1 MDLVAEMLLT
11 HLAGSDLVRATR
23 LCPRYRKLFAVLGRR
38 GRNIDRLRN
47 RMRVYPAFAR
57 KHACDFDAFHLC
69 DHSYAQVV
77 HALPADRTGV
87 FCHDLDTF
95 RCLLEP
101 DKEPRPT
108 WFKQM
113 ARTILTGLQKARV
126 VFYLTQPVRD
136 QIERHNLIDPAKLV
150 RCPVAPAPEF
160 TPDEPADSL
169 ATRNP
174 QLATPYLL
182 HVGSCIPR
190 KRIDVLLRTFA
201 SARGAQPT
209 LRLLQIGGD
218 FTAEQRALIDQ
229 LKINDAITQTRGVTR
244 DHIAA
249 AYRRAAL
256 VLQPSDAEGFGLPVV
271 EALACGAPVLASD
284 IPVLREVGGDA
295 ALYAPV
301 GDPDAWAA
309 TVTAILRDDLQTPDR
324 PRRLAQAAKFSWAE
338 HARVIATAYHD
349 LRGVGYQ
356 PASQN

>member
-1 MDLVAEMLLT
+1 MPTPSLAILPDFPEEGWPSMDLVAEMLLE
-11 HLAGSDLVRATR
+11 HLATSDLVRATR
-23 LCPRYRKLFAVLGRR
+23 LCPRYRRLFAVLGRR

-57 KHACDFDAFHLC
+57 KHATDFDCFHLC
-69 DHSYAQVV
+69 DHSYSQVV

-108 WFKQM
+108 WFRQM

-150 RCPVAPAPEF
+150 RCPVAPAAEF
-160 TPDEPADSL
+160 TPDEPNQSAIGNRQS
-169 ATRNP
+169 AIP
-174 QLATPYLL
+174 PSPFLL

-201 SARGAQPT
+201 SARASQPA

-229 LKINDAITQTRGVTR
+229 LNINDAITQVRGVTR
-244 DHIAA
+244 DDIAA

-256 VLQPSDAEGFGLPVV
+256 VLQPSNAEGFGLPVV
-271 EALACGAPVLASD
+271 EALACGAHVLASD

-295 ALYAPV
+295 ALHAPV
-301 GDPDAWAA
+301 GDPDAWAEI
-309 TVTAILRDDLQTPDR
+309 VT
-324 PRRLAQAAKFSWAE
+324 
-338 HARVIATAYHD
+338 
-349 LRGVGYQ
+349 
-356 PASQN
+356 